1 MGIDPTI
8 EKLLVEYKKTL
19 EDYTKQ
25 VTLTFSKQNLFEYN
39 EILLSA
45 HSCAIEGNSFTVN
58 DTRELKEHGLNLK
71 LRDRS
76 MLEAFEILDH
86 FKAFEY
92 LFNNLELPL
101 NEKLLIDTHKLL
113 TANTIQYTKGY
124 APGEY
129 TKSRMAAG
137 DTIFPDHEASIA
149 SVPALMEQTQQAMDK
164 KAAHPIE
171 ISAKFHK
178 YFIYLHPFPDG
189 NGRIGRLISN
199 FILAK
204 TGEPIII
211 IEAKQKPEY
220 IDALKFS
227 HKHNDLNV
235 ISSFFIKTSISRMKQ
250 EMQQAS
256 QNAGQKI
263 TTANKPNKSRGAKFI
278 F

>member
-1 MGIDPTI
+1 
-8 EKLLVEYKKTL
+8 
-19 EDYTKQ
+19 
-25 VTLTFSKQNLFEYN
+25 
-39 EILLSA
+39 
-45 HSCAIEGNSFTVN
+45 
-58 DTRELKEHGLNLK
+58 
-71 LRDRS
+71 
-76 MLEAFEILDH
+76 
-86 FKAFEY
+86 
-92 LFNNLELPL
+92 
-101 NEKLLIDTHKLL
+101 
-113 TANTIQYTKGY
+113 
-124 APGEY
+124 
-129 TKSRMAAG
+129 MAAG
-137 DTIFPDHEASIA
+137 DPDHEASIA

-204 TGEPIII
+204 AGEPLII

-235 ISSFFIKTSISRMKQ
+235 LSSFFIKTSINSMKQ

-263 TTANKPNKSRGAKFI
+263 TTANKHNKSRGTKYI

>member
-1 MGIDPTI
+1 
-8 EKLLVEYKKTL
+8 
-19 EDYTKQ
+19 
-25 VTLTFSKQNLFEYN
+25 
-39 EILLSA
+39 
-45 HSCAIEGNSFTVN
+45 
-58 DTRELKEHGLNLK
+58 
-71 LRDRS
+71 
-76 MLEAFEILDH
+76 
-86 FKAFEY
+86 
-92 LFNNLELPL
+92 
-101 NEKLLIDTHKLL
+101 
-113 TANTIQYTKGY
+113 
-124 APGEY
+124 
-129 TKSRMAAG
+129 MAAG

-164 KAAHPIE
+164 KAAHSIE

-204 TGEPIII
+204 AGEPLII
-211 IEAKQKPEY
+211 IEVKQKPEY

-227 HKHNDLNV
+227 HKHNALNV
-235 ISSFFIKTSISRMKQ
+235 ISSFFIKTSINRMKQ

-263 TTANKPNKSRGAKFI
+263 TTANKHNKSRGAKFI

>member
-1 MGIDPTI
+1 MGIDSTI
-8 EKLLVEYKKTL
+8 EKLLAEYKTTL
-19 EDYTKQ
+19 EDYIKQ
-25 VTLTFSKQNLFEYN
+25 VTSTFSKQNLFEYN

-71 LRDRS
+71 LRDKS

-124 APGEY
+124 LPGEY
-129 TKSRMAAG
+129 TRSRMAAG

-204 TGEPIII
+204 AGEPLII

-250 EMQQAS
+250 EMQQAA
-256 QNAGQKI
+256 QNAGGK
-263 TTANKPNKSRGAKFI
+263 ANAENKDNKSRSVKFI

>member
-1 MGIDPTI
+1 MNVEPSI
-8 EKLLVEYKKTL
+8 EKLLTEYQSTL
-19 EDYTKQ
+19 DLYNRQ
-25 VTLTFSKQNLFEYN
+25 VATTFSKQNLFEYN

-45 HSCAIEGNSFTVN
+45 HSCAIEGNSFSVN
-58 DTRELKEHGLNLK
+58 DTRELREHGLSLK
-71 LRDRS
+71 LHNKS

-92 LFNNLELPL
+92 LFNNLDLQLTEQ
-101 NEKLLIDTHKLL
+101 LLIDTHKLL
-113 TANTIQYTKGY
+113 TANTILYSRNYQ
-124 APGEY
+124 PGEY
-129 TKSRMAAG
+129 THSRMAAG
-137 DTIFPDHEASIA
+137 DTIFPDHEESIA
-149 SVPALMEQTQQAMDK
+149 SVPLLMEQTQAAIDN

-189 NGRIGRLISN
+189 NGRLGRLMSN

-204 TGEPIII
+204 AGQPLVI
-211 IEAKQKPEY
+211 IETGQKAEY
-220 IDALKFS
+220 INALKVS

-235 ISSFFIKTSISRMKQ
+235 MSSFFIRTSINRMKN

-256 QNAGQKI
+256 QNAGQQI
-263 TTANKPNKSRGAKFI
+263 TSQNSNTKSKGRSFI